1 MRLEFIRFEKIL
13 QHRIS
18 CSEFERME
26 IKKFE
31 NDFDDGNG
39 LKVPWEIATVIAS
52 SIGGFLF
59 FTTTVFLA
67 CRLHPRKEKT
77 ADIELTQYPED
88 PEVVEPN
95 QSLHQAQADLN
106 LAIHQAQFVLSNE
119 HEPSTWSLH

>member
-1 MRLEFIRFEKIL
+1 
-13 QHRIS
+13 
-18 CSEFERME
+18 ME

-52 SIGGFLF
+52 TIGGFLF

-67 CRLHPRKEKT
+67 CRLYPREKNV
-77 ADIELTQYPED
+77 DIELTQYPED
-88 PEVVEPN
+88 SEVVEPI

-106 LAIHQAQFVLSNE
+106 LAIHQAQFLLSNE
-119 HEPSTWSLH
+119 HEPSTWSLP

>member
-1 MRLEFIRFEKIL
+1 MRFEDIL
-13 QHRIS
+13 KLRVS
-18 CSEFERME
+18 CSEFMKME
-26 IKKFE
+26 TTDELEPKTEAWKM
-31 NDFDDGNG
+31 
-39 LKVPWEIATVIAS
+39 PWEIATVIAS

-106 LAIHQAQFVLSNE
+106 LAIHQAQFLLSNE
-119 HEPSTWSLH
+119 HEPSTWSLP

>member
-59 FTTTVFLA
+59 FTTTVFLV
-67 CRLHPRKEKT
+67 CRLHPREKNVE
-77 ADIELTQYPED
+77 IELTQYPED
-88 PEVVEPN
+88 PEVVEPT
-95 QSLHQAQADLN
+95 QSLRQAEADLN
-106 LAIHQAQFVLSNE
+106 LAIHQAQFLLSNE
-119 HEPSTWSLH
+119 HEPSTWSLP

>member
-52 SIGGFLF
+52 TIGGFLF

-67 CRLHPRKEKT
+67 CRLYPREKNVE
-77 ADIELTQYPED
+77 IELTQYPED
-88 PEVVEPN
+88 PEVVEPT
-95 QSLHQAQADLN
+95 QSLRQAEADLN
-106 LAIHQAQFVLSNE
+106 LAIHQAQFLLSNE
-119 HEPSTWSLH
+119 HEPSTWSLP